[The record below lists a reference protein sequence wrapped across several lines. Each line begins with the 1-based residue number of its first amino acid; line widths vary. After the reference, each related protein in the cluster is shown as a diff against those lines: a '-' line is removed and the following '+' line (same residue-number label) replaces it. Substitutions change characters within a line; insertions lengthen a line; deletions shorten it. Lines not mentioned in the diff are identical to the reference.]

1 MAAQGMSR
9 GKVDF
14 TRDGIEQLQKDVIA
28 FLDQF
33 DEMPVGLVKAICQ
46 AIIDY
51 YDKHRPIGEWQP
63 TPDPETLVVSGP
75 KGEDISVYHR
85 ANTPLNP
92 RGDIKTI

>member
-33 DEMPVGLVKAICQ
+33 DEMPQEDPQGAGGPVEISPENLMGNLSELEGLISDLKMEMGGGDEEVI
-46 AIIDY
+46 
-51 YDKHRPIGEWQP
+51 PGE
-63 TPDPETLVVSGP
+63 EEEEIE
-75 KGEDISVYHR
+75 GE
-85 ANTPLNP
+85 LQ
-92 RGDIKTI
+92 

>member
-28 FLDQF
+28 
-33 DEMPVGLVKAICQ
+33 
-46 AIIDY
+46 
-51 YDKHRPIGEWQP
+51 
-63 TPDPETLVVSGP
+63 GP